1 MDVSEGGDNW
11 FEGGD
16 FVGGAFVTVLLL
28 SAAALLVL
36 FGLTFA
42 LARKL
47 GKHSVVDVAWGL
59 GFVVV
64 AWTAFVAL
72 TIRDSG
78 AYIWDQSGSPGRQI
92 VLTAMVTLWGLRL
105 AWHIGRR
112 NAGHGEDPR
121 YEALLAKKP
130 PEKRNGYALR
140 MIYGLQ
146 LVLVLFIALPVLV
159 GMTFTGFNLDEDSI
173 DPYGSFPAV
182 LRLGVIA
189 WAGGLVWAVGL
200 IFEAVGDWQ
209 LKRFKSDPA
218 NKGKIMDRGLWRYTR
233 HPNYFGD
240 ACVWW
245 GIFLVSAETGI
256 GLFTVLSPIVMTL
269 FLTKGSGAAL
279 TERRMAGRPGFDE
292 YVARTSGFFPLP
304 PKRAKPV

>member
-1 MDVSEGGDNW
+1 MNW

-16 FVGGAFVTVLLL
+16 FAGDAFLRGLV
-28 SAAALLVL
+28 ACALALVVL

-64 AWTAFVAL
+64 AWTSL
-72 TIRDSG
+72 
-78 AYIWDQSGSPGRQI
+78 
-92 VLTAMVTLWGLRL
+92 LTAVIEDANDQPSDFSGNLTRQALLTLMVTLWGLRL

-121 YEALLAKKP
+121 YEALLGKVP
-130 PEKRNGYALR
+130 PKKRNAYALR
-140 MIYGLQ
+140 IFYGLQ
-146 LVLVLFIALPVLV
+146 ALLILFISLPVQV
-159 GMTFTGFNLDEDSI
+159 GMVFSGLDVSFDATIPVNTFDLPEELHPGPVAWI
-173 DPYGSFPAV
+173 
-182 LRLGVIA
+182 GVA
-189 WAGGLVWAVGL
+189 VWAVGL
-200 IFEAVGDWQ
+200 FFEAVGDWQ
-209 LKRFKSDPA
+209 LKQFKADPA
-218 NKGKIMDRGLWRYTR
+218 NKGKVMDRGLWRYTR

-245 GIFLVSAETGI
+245 GIWLVAAETGV
-256 GLFTVLSPIVMTL
+256 GVLTVLSPVVMTL

-292 YVARTSGFFPLP
+292 YVARTSGFLPLP
-304 PKRAKPV
+304 PKRGST